1 MVFPYW
7 LNGIRCRGYQVF
19 SAPKKFSSEQV
30 RDGSNHC
37 REDDPSGSLVKRGRS
52 LMFLELLDQIAV
64 LLLDP
69 IDARFVSIQSGMSG
83 VGALIDPT
91 HFG

>member
-1 MVFPYW
+1 M
-7 LNGIRCRGYQVF
+7 L
-19 SAPKKFSSEQV
+19 
-30 RDGSNHC
+30 
-37 REDDPSGSLVKRGRS
+37 
-52 LMFLELLDQIAV
+52 LELLDQIAV